1 MDNTRELV
9 IWDHALSIKHESE
22 RCSPV
27 VALLESWTGRDGQG
41 MISEGGNVYFNIG
54 NCCNHVL

>member
-27 VALLESWTGRDGQG
+27 VALLESWTGS
-41 MISEGGNVYFNIG
+41 SEGGNVYFNIG